1 MKDVIFEIS
10 EKRVGAAVV
19 LDGNKIM
26 GMITDGDIRRIL
38 EKQDDIGQL
47 TAEDLM
53 SKSPISVNKELL
65 AVKAF
70 ELMTNNKISQIIVVN
85 DNKSY
90 EGIVHILDFIKEGLN

>member
-1 MKDVIFEIS
+1 
-10 EKRVGAAVV
+10 
-19 LDGNKIM
+19 
-26 GMITDGDIRRIL
+26 
-38 EKQDDIGQL
+38 
-47 TAEDLM
+47 M

-70 ELMTNNKISQIIVVN
+70 ELMTNNKISQIIVID